1 MRKVPGSR
9 EFVLPPC
16 CVGPTRMFVSL
27 GEEVGGVVELE
38 TVIAVAG
45 GPSAEG
51 GASCCDEL
59 LREFLMLE

>member
-1 MRKVPGSR
+1 
-9 EFVLPPC
+9 
-16 CVGPTRMFVSL
+16 MFVSL